1 MPGGVTAAAIAIS
14 TGVQVI
20 GQVKAG
26 RAAKKAGEF
35 NAQVAELQAKDALA
49 RGKQD
54 EQAYRL
60 QVQGLMGTQRTDFAG
75 QNVDVESQSAL
86 DVRSDTA
93 YLGELDAQQIR
104 ANAQREAWGY
114 RVQAQQSRMQGN
126 AQANAQYYGAAG
138 SAISGATTLIGMK
151 YGYGGASTK
160 PNTSP
165 RSAPVN
171 KGRYS

>member
-1 MPGGVTAAAIAIS
+1 MPVGLTIAVVAGTA
-14 TGVQVI
+14 VQVA

-26 RAAKKAGEF
+26 KAAKKAGEF
-35 NAQVAELQAKDALA
+35 NAQVAELQAQDALD

-54 EQAYRL
+54 EQAYRQQL
-60 QVQGLMGTQRTDFAG
+60 QGVMGTQRTDFAG

-86 DVRSDTA
+86 DVRADTA

-104 ANAQREAWGY
+104 TNAQRESWGY
-114 RVQAQQSRMQGN
+114 KVQATQSRMQGS
-126 AQANAQYYGAAG
+126 AQANANYYGAAG

-151 YGYGGASTK
+151 YGWGGTSTK
-160 PNTSP
+160 PTNSP